1 MENLTKCVNVRVKY
15 IRPEYDNLKEWME
28 NPNNVYIGRKEV
40 VFVDGKRFPEEDSI
54 WYNPFRVT
62 KLNSRKFI
70 VGEYEKYITEFIKDN
85 NLEEELLKLKNKNLG
100 SYCHSYESHG
110 NILIELINCI
120 SKN

>member
-1 MENLTKCVNVRVKY
+1 MENKTKCVNVRVKY
-15 IRPEYDNLKEWME
+15 IRPEYNNLKQWME

-62 KLNSRKFI
+62 KLNNRKFI
-70 VGEYEKYITEFIKDN
+70 NNEYKKYIIEFIKDN
-85 NLEEELLKLKNKNLG
+85 DLEEELLKLKNKNLG
-100 SYCHSYESHG
+100 YWSHTAESHG
-110 NILIELINCI
+110 QILIELINSI